1 MKRFTSL
8 TPGFTGVFTAGVLL
22 LGLAGCAT
30 NDQPGA
36 LQEARNMYDQASK
49 DEKVSQHASVALFE
63 AEKALNRA
71 TSAWEN
77 DEDEELVDHYAYVAQ
92 RRVQIAQAEAQQ
104 RSAQREVTALGS
116 EREKLLVSLREAE
129 AQRARSEAEAAKSE
143 LQRLEESMAKL
154 QADTRQTDRGTVVTL
169 GDVLFPTNQS
179 VLQPGAQRNLT
190 PLAEFLKQYPDRK
203 VVIEGHT
210 DAVGDTAY
218 NEALSEKRADAVK
231 TFLIT
236 QGVEPT
242 RIEARGLGETFPVA
256 SNDTNSGRQQNRRV
270 DIVIANSGQ
279 DGQSTGSAASPTAAP
294 AQMGTMGTT
303 PPPATALPPQ

>member
-1 MKRFTSL
+1 MKRLTSSVQ
-8 TPGFTGVFTAGVLL
+8 GFTGVFTAGVLL

-36 LQEARNMYDQASK
+36 LQNARNMYDQAAK
-49 DEKVSQHASVALFE
+49 NEQVSRHASVALFE
-63 AEKALNRA
+63 AEKAVNRA
-71 TSAWEN
+71 TDAWEN
-77 DEDEELVDHYAYVAQ
+77 DEDEAVVDHYAYLAQ
-92 RRVQIAQAEAQQ
+92 KRVQIAEAEAQQ
-104 RSAQREVTALGS
+104 RGAQQQIAALGT

-154 QADTRQTDRGTVVTL
+154 QANTRQTDRGTVVTL
-169 GDVLFPTNQS
+169 GDVLFPINEA
-179 VLQPGAQRNLT
+179 VLQPGAQRNLI
-190 PLAEFLKQYPDRK
+190 PLASFLKQYPDRH

-210 DAVGDTAY
+210 DAMGDPAY

-242 RIEARGLGETFPVA
+242 RIQARGLGETYPVA

-270 DIVIANSGQ
+270 DIVIANVEDGGQ
-279 DGQSTGSAASPTAAP
+279 NTAP
-294 AQMGTMGTT
+294 ASSPAEGGALGTSAPATT
-303 PPPATALPPQ
+303 PPLQ